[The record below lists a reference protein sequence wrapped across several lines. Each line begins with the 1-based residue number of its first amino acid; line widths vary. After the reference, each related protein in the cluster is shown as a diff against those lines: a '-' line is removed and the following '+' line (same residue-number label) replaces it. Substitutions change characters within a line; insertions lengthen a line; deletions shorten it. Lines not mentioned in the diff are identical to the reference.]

1 MDHVIIKLK
10 AQNPQMTTIMSSYLM
25 GTNHNTENGFQQ
37 DFSNPMPLLNIKQE
51 PMATHARN
59 SDVRGD
65 VNEHLKR
72 MESVLGTGEISN
84 ELEFMEGN
92 LHLGMNNPIFFNW
105 KIKNQRT
112 RTPQSN

>member
-1 MDHVIIKLK
+1 MIFKPQ

-37 DFSNPMPLLNIKQE
+37 DLSNQVPLLNIKQE
-51 PMATHARN
+51 PIATHTRN
-59 SDVRGD
+59 DFRGD

-72 MESVLGTGEISN
+72 MESVLGGGEMISN

-92 LHLGMNNPIFFNW
+92 LHLGMKNAVFFNW
-105 KIKNQRT
+105 KRKNSIT
-112 RTPQSN
+112 CAAAI